1 MSLFL
6 AEGLMLLPLLA
17 SPSQPFQ
24 KLCNDTEW

>member
-6 AEGLMLLPLLA
+6 AEGLMLPLLA